1 MFLYLHI
8 LFNKHKLIKMELT
21 EKQQEII
28 NEITNEFISIN
39 EKKKVRKSGALLNLY
54 EYVSAKE
61 EDEDERA
68 NIVLFNKAKF
78 NEILQL
84 ADEAIDTLNNELLEY
99 GLMAYRLEHTA
110 KNNLS
115 SIRIYIDMINEAK
128 LNLNNPQAPSL
139 RLSDY
144 VIRITMQ
151 NDSEWITFK
160 SGITGIS
167 KFTRFDGFGLVNGSR
182 LYKTIDELVVT
193 DSFKSY
199 IRKYMRDKF

>member
-61 EDEDERA
+61 EDEDEKA

-99 GLMAYRLEHTA
+99 GLMAYRFEHTA

-115 SIRIYIDMINEAK
+115 SIRIYIDMIDNAQF
-128 LNLNNPQAPSL
+128 NLNNPQAPSM

-144 VIRITMQ
+144 VIRISIQ
-151 NDSEWITFK
+151 NDTERITFK
-160 SGITGIS
+160 SGITGIN

-199 IRKYMRDKF
+199 IRKYMTDKF

>member
-1 MFLYLHI
+1 
-8 LFNKHKLIKMELT
+8 MELT